1 MKKLLLVL
9 FLLPLF
15 CYSQSARNSDEKNIS
30 NTTGGNA
37 APVSKKD
44 PCSNIKRNV
53 DEFTGEIS
61 MQFNDKGGELTFLK
75 YIKDGVTDY
84 YLSIR
89 IKESSIYTGEGVY
102 LILSNG
108 KKISK
113 PNEKVDYDYLGGD
126 FYTDVFCELSKED
139 IEMLKE
145 SPIVKYKAYILTGS
159 TEYYE
164 ETHAKFLCL
173 LDLK

>member
-9 FLLPLF
+9 LLLPLF
-15 CYSQSARNSDEKNIS
+15 CFSQSARNSDEKNIS

-37 APVSKKD
+37 PQTKKN
-44 PCSNIKRNV
+44 PCYGIERKL

-61 MQFNDKGGELTFLK
+61 MHFNDKGGELTFHK
-75 YIKDGVTDY
+75 YIKDGIIDY

-102 LILSNG
+102 LILRNG

-113 PNEKVDYDYLGGD
+113 PNEEVDYDYLGGD

-145 SPIVKYKAYILTGS
+145 SPIEKYKAYILTGS

-164 ETHAKFLCL
+164 ETHAKFMCL